1 MIFKITT
8 ITGAADTAVVATMD
22 MHDFVHTTITA
33 TTMTASYAGGNVVAL
48 KTIGFTVNGTNAAE
62 KQLNADRLQT
72 WWSELQAK
80 TPSSHSMVSGGVYV
94 MNLASIVAD
103 AGLTFTGATTSPLT
117 GTVVGL

>member
-22 MHDFVHTTITA
+22 MRDFVHTVVSG

-48 KTIGFTVNGTNAAE
+48 KTIGFTVNGTDSTE
-62 KQLNADRLQT
+62 KQLNANRLQT
-72 WWSELQAK
+72 WWSNLQSKADFGNQHGK
-80 TPSSHSMVSGGVYV
+80 VYV
-94 MNLASIVAD
+94 MNLVTIIAD